1 MVNQSR
7 DTLNQ
12 IKEDIM
18 ELKKIFY
25 SSMKKL
31 TTATENLDLVMMVQ
45 DAFHQLEYLNNMIE
59 SFQHEDLFYNDI

>member
-1 MVNQSR
+1 
-7 DTLNQ
+7 
-12 IKEDIM
+12 
-18 ELKKIFY
+18 
-25 SSMKKL
+25 MKKL